1 MPYDVAA
8 SRAVLLPRGALR
20 PTDRAGPLS
29 ADHRGER
36 ALSVIADLGILMLFA
51 RGCSRSSS
59 WRSAARLRSSW
70 RRCSRSFTWCRSGCA
85 IEHTRSEPALAPVAV
100 EGMPIGA

>member
-29 ADHRGER
+29 ADHRGGR

-51 RGCSRSSS
+51 WLLPFIILAIGSPIALVL
-59 WRSAARLRSSW
+59 AAML
-70 RRCSRSFTWCRSGCA
+70 
-85 IEHTRSEPALAPVAV
+85 ALVHLV
-100 EGMPIGA
+100 S